1 MFTSQVKQTVVV
13 NVEKVIERGEKIQD
27 LEERAS
33 QFFNN
38 TFTII
43 YTSSNCINC
52 CIFLCHSFDKRD

>member
-43 YTSSNCINC
+43 YTSS
-52 CIFLCHSFDKRD
+52 KRD